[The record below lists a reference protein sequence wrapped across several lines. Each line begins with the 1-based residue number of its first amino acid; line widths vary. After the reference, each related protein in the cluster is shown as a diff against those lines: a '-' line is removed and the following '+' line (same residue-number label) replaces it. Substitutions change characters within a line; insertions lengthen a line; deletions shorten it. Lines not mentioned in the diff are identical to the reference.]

1 MENGVL
7 SHTNMVTQAHLGEV
21 THKFIKIDEWPLQV
35 QSVTVWIT
43 PYRTTCCSETD
54 QNGVEGQN
62 IYVMGENIHKKNCK
76 SISVNL
82 LAPTIKISYLH
93 RDRSLRYFRK
103 VLRFMMIYLKFL
115 NLGRQYGGM
124 LVRSCNI

>member
-7 SHTNMVTQAHLGEV
+7 SHTNMVTQAHLGEA

-35 QSVTVWIT
+35 QSVTLWIT

-62 IYVMGENIHKKNCK
+62 IYVMGEKIWIKKIVK
-76 SISVNL
+76 AFL
-82 LAPTIKISYLH
+82 LAHKSTCSNNQNIIPAQRQILALLQESFAFYDDISEVFESWSSVWWH
-93 RDRSLRYFRK
+93 A
-103 VLRFMMIYLKFL
+103 
-115 NLGRQYGGM
+115 
-124 LVRSCNI
+124 C